1 MALVVYS
8 GPVGGLSGSAG
19 GNTYARN
26 RFGYYVRNRT
36 RPVNPNT
43 ARQNTVRQALAELTQ
58 RWSQVLTS
66 AQRDAWNLYGQN
78 TLMTNRLGA
87 PIHPTGFN
95 HYLRSNIPAL
105 QAGLDVVDDGPTIFE
120 LPEQDSSL
128 AVTASEAT
136 QKISVAFNDALDW
149 ANEDDGA
156 MITYGGSP
164 RNAQRGFFAGP
175 YRFMDVIAGAALAPP
190 ATPDVED
197 SPFAITQ
204 GQRLWV
210 QARIR
215 RADGRLS
222 GPMQAD
228 CFCGA

>member
-1 MALVVYS
+1 MALVVYT
-8 GPVGGLSGSAG
+8 GPVAGLSGSQG
-19 GNTYARN
+19 GSTYSRN

-43 ARQNTVRQALAELTQ
+43 ARQNTIRQALAELTQ
-58 RWSQVLTS
+58 RWSQVLSS
-66 AQRDAWNLYGQN
+66 AQRAAWNLYSQN
-78 TLMTNRLGA
+78 TPMTNRLGA

-120 LPEQDSSL
+120 IPEQDSTL
-128 AVTASEAT
+128 ACTASEAT
-136 QKISVAFNDALDW
+136 NKVSVSFNNGLDW
-149 ANEDDGA
+149 ANEDDA
-156 MITYGGSP
+156 TLLTYCGSP
-164 RNAQRGFFAGP
+164 RNAQRNFFAGP
-175 YRFMDVIAGAALAPP
+175 HRYMDRIDGTSLAPP
-190 ATPDVED
+190 ASPDAQD
-197 SPFAITQ
+197 APFALTQ
-204 GQRLWV
+204 GQRVWI

-228 CFCGA
+228 TFCAA